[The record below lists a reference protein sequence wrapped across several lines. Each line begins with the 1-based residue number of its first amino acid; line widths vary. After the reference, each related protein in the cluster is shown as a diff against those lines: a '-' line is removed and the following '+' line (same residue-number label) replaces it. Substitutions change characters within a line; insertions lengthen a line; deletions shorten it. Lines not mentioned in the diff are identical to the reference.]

1 MNFKHIYGRLRK
13 PGDTLSE
20 RVVHGG
26 IWVFILRI
34 VNRIFGL
41 IRIIILARLLA
52 PNDFGLFG
60 IAMLALA
67 TLQGFSRTGFDQA
80 LIQKKEDTEPY
91 LNSAWT
97 VQIIRGFILAIILL
111 VGAPL
116 VGIFFEEPR
125 AIMLVRV
132 LGASVFLESLKNI
145 GIVYFQKEMEF
156 HKQFVY
162 QFSGTIADIAVAIP
176 AALILRSVWALVF
189 GLLAG
194 NFVRVIVSY
203 IIHPYRPSFR
213 LDWDKNKELFNFGR
227 WILGSGVLVFLITQ
241 GDDIFVG
248 KLLGVTMLGFYQMAY
263 RISNMPATEITHVI
277 SQVTF
282 PAYSKLQDDIPKLR
296 EAYLKVLQAT
306 SFLSFPIAGLIFVL
320 APDFTRIFLGE
331 KWMPMV
337 PAIMVLVWWG
347 VIRSLVASMS
357 PIFLA
362 VGKPNILTK
371 MQFFQTILLFTLIYP
386 LSVNYSIM
394 GTSLAVLFSAILM
407 FFIRNRIFIRT
418 IRCKSWLLYRNVFY
432 PMIITAISGL
442 LIIFTKIS
450 IFDSVN
456 IYQFFLLIVI
466 FVLIVSVLSLIIDK
480 FAIFELKPTLRDVER
495 LLWKK

>member
-1 MNFKHIYGRLRK
+1 
-13 PGDTLSE
+13 
-20 RVVHGG
+20 
-26 IWVFILRI
+26 
-34 VNRIFGL
+34 
-41 IRIIILARLLA
+41 
-52 PNDFGLFG
+52 
-60 IAMLALA
+60 
-67 TLQGFSRTGFDQA
+67 
-80 LIQKKEDTEPY
+80 
-91 LNSAWT
+91 
-97 VQIIRGFILAIILL
+97 
-111 VGAPL
+111 
-116 VGIFFEEPR
+116 
-125 AIMLVRV
+125 
-132 LGASVFLESLKNI
+132 
-145 GIVYFQKEMEF
+145 
-156 HKQFVY
+156 
-162 QFSGTIADIAVAIP
+162 
-176 AALILRSVWALVF
+176 
-189 GLLAG
+189 
-194 NFVRVIVSY
+194 
-203 IIHPYRPSFR
+203 
-213 LDWDKNKELFNFGR
+213 
-227 WILGSGVLVFLITQ
+227 
-241 GDDIFVG
+241 
-248 KLLGVTMLGFYQMAY
+248 
-263 RISNMPATEITHVI
+263 
-277 SQVTF
+277 
-282 PAYSKLQDDIPKLR
+282 
-296 EAYLKVLQAT
+296 
-306 SFLSFPIAGLIFVL
+306 
-320 APDFTRIFLGE
+320 
-331 KWMPMV
+331 
-337 PAIMVLVWWG
+337 LVWWG